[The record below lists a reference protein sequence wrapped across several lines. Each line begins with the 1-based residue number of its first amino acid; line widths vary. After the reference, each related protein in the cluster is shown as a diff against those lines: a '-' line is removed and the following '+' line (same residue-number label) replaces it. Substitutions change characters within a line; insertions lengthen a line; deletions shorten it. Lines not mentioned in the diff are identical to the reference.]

1 MEADMETER
10 SSRDSIMEIISS
22 LAVEEDGP
30 VS

>member
-10 SSRDSIMEIISS
+10 SSRDSIMEMISS
-22 LAVEEDGP
+22 LAVDEDGP

>member
-10 SSRDSIMEIISS
+10 SSRDSIMEMISS

>member
-1 MEADMETER
+1 MEADMERER
-10 SSRDSIMEIISS
+10 SSRDSIMEMISS

>member
-1 MEADMETER
+1 MEADMETEM
-10 SSRDSIMEIISS
+10 SSRDSIMEMISS